1 MGKHKRTPRPHDGTD
16 FAVDLEGAR
25 DPLVMTL
32 DIDSTATRGS
42 LYDATGTPVRH
53 YRDKVPHEFTTA
65 SDGTSVMD
73 PDQVVGEI
81 TEILDRVCDRPE
93 LAGRVGGVG
102 LDSFA
107 SSLVGVDADGEAVS
121 ECFTYADSRCTP
133 QLARLREELNEREV
147 QQKMGA
153 RLHTSYLAP
162 RFRWLRE
169 TRPEQF
175 DAAERWLSI
184 GEYAWL
190 RLLGTTAAGTATA
203 AWTGLLN
210 RRSGNWDQRML
221 RAAGITEE
229 MLSPILEPH
238 ERLPGVDPERTAR
251 WRGLTG
257 AQWFAPVADG
267 LCANLGVGGVNEDT
281 MVVSA
286 ATSGAMR
293 VLLHHM
299 PQQIP
304 AGLWCYRI
312 DSSRCLLGGALNDVG
327 RAVSWLES
335 TLGLDIETLD
345 DIAAAPV
352 STETPG
358 VLPFLT
364 GERSTGWAGSARAV
378 FSDVSATT
386 DAPAMARGMLEGIAG
401 SYRRVSDE
409 LESASTGVERIVAA
423 GRVTQ
428 ELPSWLQILGDYLTT
443 PVIHQTMKRSTCRGN
458 ALLMLESLA
467 PDVERSSP
475 DPAGTYSPREAA
487 QEHYRRVH
495 NRFERLYGATVA
507 GPEAGGSEG

>member
-1 MGKHKRTPRPHDGTD
+1 MGKHKRTPRPHDGAD
-16 FAVDLEGAR
+16 FAVDLEDAR

-32 DIDSTATRGS
+32 DIGSTATRGS

-73 PDQVVGEI
+73 PDQVVGEL

-107 SSLVGVDADGEAVS
+107 SSLVGVDADGEAVT
-121 ECFTYADSRCTP
+121 ECFTYADSRCAP
-133 QLARLREELNEREV
+133 QLARLREELDEREV

-169 TRPEQF
+169 TRPEDF
-175 DAAERWLSI
+175 EAAERWLSI
-184 GEYAWL
+184 GEYVWL

-221 RAAGITEE
+221 RIAGITEE
-229 MLSPILEPH
+229 KLSPILEPH
-238 ERLPGVDPERTAR
+238 EPLPDVDPSRVQR
-251 WRGLTG
+251 WRGLSE
-257 AQWFAPVADG
+257 ARWFAPVADG
-267 LCANLGVGGVNEDT
+267 LCANIGVGGTDESTIVA
-281 MVVSA
+281 SA

-293 VLLHHM
+293 VLLHHR
-299 PQQIP
+299 PQDIP
-304 AGLWCYRI
+304 PGLWCYRI

-327 RAVSWLES
+327 RAVSWLQD
-335 TLGLDIETLD
+335 TFALDTEVLNG
-345 DIAAAPV
+345 IAAAPV
-352 STETPG
+352 SSETPG

-428 ELPSWLQILGDYLTT
+428 ELPSWLQILGDYLGT
-443 PVIHQTMKRSTCRGN
+443 PVIHQTIKRSTCRGN

-467 PDVERSSP
+467 PNVERSSP
-475 DPAGTYSPREAA
+475 EPAATYSPREAA
-487 QEHYRRVH
+487 QEHYRLVH
-495 NRFERLYGATVA
+495 ERFERLYGATVA
-507 GPEAGGSEG
+507 GG

>member
-1 MGKHKRTPRPHDGTD
+1 MSKHKSTPHPDDTTD
-16 FAVDLEGAR
+16 FSAPLEDAL

-32 DIDSTATRGS
+32 DIGSTATRGS
-42 LYDATGTPVRH
+42 LHDAAGTPVRG
-53 YRDKVPHEFTTA
+53 YRHKIPHAFATA
-65 SDGTSVMD
+65 ADGTSVID
-73 PDQVVGEI
+73 PDRVTDEI
-81 TEILDRVCDRPE
+81 AEILDRVCDRPE
-93 LAGRVGGVG
+93 LAGRVRGVG
-102 LDSFA
+102 IDSFA
-107 SSLVGVDADGEAVS
+107 SSLVGVDAQGDAVT
-121 ECFTYADSRCTP
+121 ECFTYADSRCAP
-133 QLARLREELNEREV
+133 QLAQLREELDELEV

-175 DAAERWLSI
+175 GAAARWLSI
-184 GEYAWL
+184 GEYVWL

-210 RRSGNWDQRML
+210 RRSGHWDKRML
-221 RAAGITEE
+221 TAAGVSEDV
-229 MLSPILEPH
+229 LSPVLDPH
-238 ERLPGVDPERTAR
+238 EPIPDVDPARVER
-251 WRGLTG
+251 WQGLSE

-267 LCANLGVGGVNEDT
+267 LCANLGVGGTGEDT
-281 MVVSA
+281 IVVSA

-293 VLLHHM
+293 VLLHHQ
-299 PQQIP
+299 PQHIP

-327 RAVSWLES
+327 RAVSWLQD
-335 TLGLDIETLD
+335 TLALD
-345 DIAAAPV
+345 DAVLNDVAAAPV
-352 STETPG
+352 SADTPG

-378 FSDVSATT
+378 FADVSAST

-409 LESASTGVERIVAA
+409 LEVAAHGVERIVAA

-428 ELPSWLQILGDYLTT
+428 ELPSWLQILGDYLGK
-443 PVIHQTMKRSTCRGN
+443 PVIHQTIKRSTCRGN

-467 PDVERSSP
+467 PDVERSHP
-475 DPAGTYSPREAA
+475 EPAGTYAPREAA
-487 QEHYRRVH
+487 QDYYRGVH
-495 NRFERLYGATVA
+495 DRFEHLYDALVA
-507 GPEAGGSEG
+507 GR